1 MKKQNIKKI
10 ILYILIILWMILI
23 FIFSNID
30 SNNSNKTSMNTID
43 KIIDKVDEATYDTG
57 IRDHHVSNDK
67 KILLISNLNKP
78 IRKLAHFTEYLI
90 LCILLINV
98 LNLSRVKHKYIISI
112 IICIIYAFTDEYHQT
127 FINGRTGQ
135 ILDVL
140 IDSSG
145 SLLGSGIYYLGS
157 KLFNKGKK

>member
-1 MKKQNIKKI
+1 MKKQTIKKI

-30 SNNSNKTSMNTID
+30 SNNSNKTSMGTID

-67 KILLISNLNKP
+67 KLLLISNLNLP

-90 LCILLINV
+90 LCILLIYV
-98 LNLSRVKHKYIISI
+98 LNLSKVKHKYIISI
-112 IICIIYAFTDEYHQT
+112 IICILYAFTDEYHQT

-135 ILDVL
+135 FIDVV

-145 SLLGSGIYYLGS
+145 AFIGSLIYLVS
-157 KLFNKGKK
+157 NKIWQYIK

>member
-1 MKKQNIKKI
+1 MTNIKKI
-10 ILYILIILWMILI
+10 ISYILVILWMILI

-30 SNNSNKTSMNTID
+30 SDNSNNTSMNTID

-67 KILLISNLNKP
+67 KLLLINNLNMP

-90 LCILLINV
+90 LCLLLINA
-98 LNLSRVKHKYIISI
+98 LTLSNVKHKYLVSI
-112 IICIIYAFTDEYHQT
+112 IICILYAFTDEYHQT
-127 FINGRTGQ
+127 FINGRNGQ
-135 ILDVL
+135 IFDVL

-145 SLLGSGIYYLGS
+145 SLLGNCIYYLGN
-157 KLFNKGKK
+157 KLFNRN